1 MNIDGLK
8 NSLEN
13 YDKEQEEKRIA
24 EEKQKKEQAI
34 RKQKNIDSLLNKCGL
49 QDIKQ
54 YNTELITAIKNISD
68 EDLQSLMEQ
77 IIIKNR
83 DNEYIV
89 LTCKLTNLDLY
100 MSDWRCSDII
110 QGDYAY
116 SGKFEFRFVRDII
129 LHINGISLIE
139 IKKDPINFD
148 FNIDNADDDYKRE
161 EQQMKEYTTFFEY
174 VESMYHF
181 SRDYEFDDGG
191 GHNTHRN
198 YSSRCSTIN
207 HTKFF
212 NVNEIAEILVQRLTD
227 FGLVVVDT
235 TIEETTEDSK
245 AETIYIKV
253 KNPLK

>member
-89 LTCKLTNLDLY
+89 LTHRLTNLDLY
-100 MSDWRCSDII
+100 MSDWSCSDVI
-110 QGDYAY
+110 QGHYGY
-116 SGKFEFRFVRDII
+116 SEQFEFNFVRDII
-129 LHINGISLIE
+129 LCINGISL
-139 IKKDPINFD
+139 
-148 FNIDNADDDYKRE
+148 
-161 EQQMKEYTTFFEY
+161 
-174 VESMYHF
+174 
-181 SRDYEFDDGG
+181 
-191 GHNTHRN
+191 
-198 YSSRCSTIN
+198 
-207 HTKFF
+207 
-212 NVNEIAEILVQRLTD
+212 L
-227 FGLVVVDT
+227 
-235 TIEETTEDSK
+235 
-245 AETIYIKV
+245 
-253 KNPLK
+253 

>member
-8 NSLEN
+8 NSLKN

-89 LTCKLTNLDLY
+89 LTHRLTNLDLY
-100 MSDWRCSDII
+100 MSDWSCSDLI
-110 QGDYAY
+110 QGHYGD
-116 SGKFEFRFVRDII
+116 SEQFEFNFVRDII
-129 LHINGISLIE
+129 LHINGVSLIE
-139 IKKDPINFD
+139 IKKDPISFD
-148 FNIDNADDDYKRE
+148 FKIDSEDTDYKRE
-161 EQQMKEYTTFFEY
+161 KQQMEEYTTFFEY
-174 VESMYHF
+174 VKFMYHF
-181 SRDYEFDDGG
+181 SCDYEFDGRG
-191 GHNTHRN
+191 N
-198 YSSRCSTIN
+198 YNSSTSTIN

-235 TIEETTEDSK
+235 TIEETNEDSK
-245 AETIYIKV
+245 AEIIYIKV

>member
-89 LTCKLTNLDLY
+89 LTHRLTNLDLY
-100 MSDWRCSDII
+100 MSDWSCSDVI
-110 QGDYAY
+110 QGHYGY
-116 SGKFEFRFVRDII
+116 SEQFEFNFVRDII
-129 LHINGISLIE
+129 LCINGISLIE

-148 FNIDNADDDYKRE
+148 FEIDNDDDDYKQE
-161 EQQMKEYTTFFEY
+161 EQQMKEYTTFFKY

-181 SRDYEFDDGG
+181 SRDYEFDGRG
-191 GHNTHRN
+191 N
-198 YSSRCSTIN
+198 YNSSTSTIS

-235 TIEETTEDSK
+235 TIEETNEDSK
-245 AETIYIKV
+245 AEIIYIKV